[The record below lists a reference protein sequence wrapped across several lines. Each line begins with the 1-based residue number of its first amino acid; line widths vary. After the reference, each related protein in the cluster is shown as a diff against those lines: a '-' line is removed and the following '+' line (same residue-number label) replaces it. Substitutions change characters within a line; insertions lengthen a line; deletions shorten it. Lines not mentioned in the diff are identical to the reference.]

1 MEVVAV
7 AVRPEG
13 STVVT
18 AEIVVAAPEEEGS
31 VVIEEG
37 NVVIEA
43 GNVVIEA
50 GLEGLHEEGA
60 SSTEG

>member
-1 MEVVAV
+1 MRPEDRAV
-7 AVRPEG
+7 AAVG
-13 STVVT
+13 
-18 AEIVVAAPEEEGS
+18 IVGVEAEEEGS
-31 VVIEEG
+31 MVIEE
-37 NVVIEA
+37 